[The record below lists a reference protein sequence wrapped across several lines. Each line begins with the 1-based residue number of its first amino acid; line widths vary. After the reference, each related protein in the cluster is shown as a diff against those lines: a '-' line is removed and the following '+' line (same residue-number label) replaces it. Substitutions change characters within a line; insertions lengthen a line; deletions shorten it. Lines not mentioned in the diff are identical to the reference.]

1 MEIAGQICRR
11 RRPSL
16 LLSAI
21 TSLPGARRL
30 AGAAEVAGLAAAG
43 LSIVQCVPGLLLAGR
58 LAPGGDSPAAG
69 SIFELVSRIDGTKML
84 LLAVVAVSAIAL
96 ARRVG
101 TLPAWTVYGLPQRR
115 AGGRTDRIGA
125 RLLAAEPGACLVRV
139 RVTAGAPDLDG
150 RRCRHAGPGHVLT
163 GTANGW
169 ETSTPPPTPRG
180 AC

>member
-11 RRPSL
+11 RRPSR

-43 LSIVQCVPGLLLAGR
+43 LSIVQCVLGLLLAGR

-84 LLAVVAVSAIAL
+84 LLAVVAVSALAL

-125 RLLAAEPGACLVRV
+125 RCLLLSLALAWSGYVSLPVLLIWMADAAAMLARAMC
-139 RVTAGAPDLDG
+139 
-150 RRCRHAGPGHVLT
+150 
-163 GTANGW
+163 
-169 ETSTPPPTPRG
+169 
-180 AC
+180 

>member
-1 MEIAGQICRR
+1 MPIRGSQMEIAGQICRR
-11 RRPSL
+11 RRSSR

-43 LSIVQCVPGLLLAGR
+43 LSIVQCVLGLLLAGR
-58 LAPGGDSPAAG
+58 LAPGGDSPAAD
-69 SIFELVSRIDGTKML
+69 SIFEPVSRIDGTKML

-96 ARRVG
+96 ARR
-101 TLPAWTVYGLPQRR
+101 WTVYGLPQRR

-169 ETSTPPPTPRG
+169 EPARRR
-180 AC
+180 

>member
-1 MEIAGQICRR
+1 MPIRGSQMEIAGQICRR
-11 RRPSL
+11 RRSSR

-43 LSIVQCVPGLLLAGR
+43 LSIVQCVLGLLLAGR

-69 SIFELVSRIDGTKML
+69 SIFQPVSRVDGTKML

-96 ARRVG
+96 ARR
-101 TLPAWTVYGLPQRR
+101 WTVYGLPQRR

-125 RLLAAEPGACLVRV
+125 RCLLLSLALAWSGYVSLPVLLIWMADAAAMPARAMC
-139 RVTAGAPDLDG
+139 
-150 RRCRHAGPGHVLT
+150 
-163 GTANGW
+163 
-169 ETSTPPPTPRG
+169 
-180 AC
+180 